1 MNGTTRVETKVEK
14 EVHGEGEQG
23 VEGLKYEIYQLP
35 FDDLFLK
42 IEIRTD
48 SYGDNERV
56 ESIQFAI
63 ASEKVV
69 KVYDPI

>member
-1 MNGTTRVETKVEK
+1 VETKVEK